1 MAARKTYLVDTE
13 NVGTVWKKI
22 LPELKKND
30 SLILFYTQNSPG
42 VSYHALNEI
51 LSYGATFEMIE
62 GYTGRNA
69 LDFQIVTYLGYLLKS
84 ASKTEYTIVSND
96 AGYDAVIKFWTER
109 DYQVNRL
116 TTEKILNLSKKE
128 TLPEEES
135 QSAREMISKIIG
147 RKDENEITDL
157 YDLILPLSPKD
168 KQGLHVALTK
178 KYGQNGTVLY
188 RQLKPSMVEIKK
200 QMENE

>member
-42 VSYHALNEI
+42 VSYPDLNEI

-96 AGYDAVIKFWTER
+96 AGYDAVTKFWSER

-178 KYGQNGTVLY
+178 KYGQNGTILY
-188 RQLKPSMVEIKK
+188 RQLKPNLVEIKK